1 MTWQNIATTSGSQ
14 DVSTKTGINQPL
26 QRSPPAKSHHS
37 TLSWHVCNF
46 QKGSASPRPKSPNE
60 WYGNQAQPGFAW
72 LMRVCFQYNWWKQRY
87 PWYPTQ
93 GWCFLMGYIKQASF
107 RSYISKLGCFLHHFQ
122 VFWWAKSRWMVG
134 WDLLPGITS
143 HMRQAVPWALVGAP
157 RRSHIAAHHLESC
170 YMIHLLYPQKGPHR
184 WVRWCIMVENCMG
197 VYNIY
202 IIMYIYIIIYI

>member
-14 DVSTKTGINQPL
+14 DLSTKTGINQPL

-60 WYGNQAQPGFAW
+60 WYGNQAQPWFAW

-107 RSYISKLGCFLHHFQ
+107 RCYIPLQTGLLFTPFPGFLVSEVQMDGC
-122 VFWWAKSRWMVG
+122 MVG
-134 WDLLPGITS
+134 IFCQASQAICGKLFLELWWGHQEDPRAAVRRMSSPTSPHITS
-143 HMRQAVPWALVGAP
+143 KVVTWFMCYTP
-157 RRSHIAAHHLESC
+157 R
-170 YMIHLLYPQKGPHR
+170 KGP
-184 WVRWCIMVENCMG
+184 IG
-197 VYNIY
+197 G
-202 IIMYIYIIIYI
+202 